1 MYYGDGELPE
11 NEEEARKALEINY
24 NEARNSN
31 VPKPP
36 KPGEIMICQNCGK
49 PMYPK
54 DFSSNK
60 TIRKKEFKWQCHYA
74 CMKKAEELCDLKTV
88 GLLAERQA
96 LANKYKEPVHKYRL
110 PNK

>member
-36 KPGEIMICQNCGK
+36 KPGEVMICQNCGK

-60 TIRKKEFKWQCHYA
+60 TIRKKEFKWQMHWN
-74 CMKKAEELCDLKTV
+74 CMQMLIDMCDRKTP
-88 GLLAERQA
+88 GLMSERKGMRIYDEDK
-96 LANKYKEPVHKYRL
+96 NRH
-110 PNK
+110 